1 MRYAGADRLRDGFL
15 LAGYTVDGVAERL
28 GPDATSAL
36 GRHETVPARRAT
48 TGGDRL
54 DTLIRMFLL
63 QLPVGQEA
71 AARALPLDAA
81 VDLGVLYAD
90 GDEVHARLDVRP
102 YGEDGDGGTAW
113 WVVSDLGTGLD
124 GVHRPLAA
132 EHVLGVGG
140 ASTTLAQ
147 LTPRTPVGHAL
158 DVGTGC
164 GVQALHAS
172 RHSDHVVATDVSA
185 RALQLARLTA
195 ALSGI
200 PLDLR
205 PGDLLDPVAGEE
217 FDLVV
222 SNPPFVIGAPAGER
236 HTYRDGGRPLDQLCA
251 ALLGEGPARLAAGGT
266 LVTLANWVHRTGADW
281 SDRVASWLPAHGVDA
296 LVVQR
301 DVLDPA
307 AYVAT
312 WLGDA
317 GERGGPSYLLRYD
330 EWLGALAAEGVDA
343 VGLGFVVLRRTD
355 EERRVTTLDW
365 PHPVEAPL
373 GQAMAGWLDRARW
386 LARHETDDALAAAT
400 LLLAPD
406 VVQEQ
411 VGAPGSEDPAYVV
424 LRQQSGL
431 RRAFP
436 VGTATAALVGAS
448 DGTLQVGALIRAV
461 AQVLAEGGDEPA
473 GNVPDP
479 AAVDLLAQ
487 VRLLVEAGVLTPSP

>member
-1 MRYAGADRLRDGFL
+1 L
-15 LAGYTVDGVAERL
+15 LTAGYTVDGVAERL
-28 GPDATSAL
+28 GPDAAAAL

-48 TGGDRL
+48 TGGDPL
-54 DTLIRMFLL
+54 DTLVRLFLL
-63 QLPVGQEA
+63 QLPVGQGA

-81 VDLGVLYAD
+81 VDLGMLYAD

-102 YGEDGDGGTAW
+102 YGEDDEEDGGAGSTAW

-124 GVHRPLAA
+124 GVHRPLPA

-147 LTPRTPVGHAL
+147 LTPRIRVGRAL

-172 RHSDHVVATDVSA
+172 RHCDHVVGTDVSA
-185 RALQLARLTA
+185 RALQLAGLTA
-195 ALSGI
+195 ALSGV
-200 PLDLR
+200 PLELR
-205 PGDLLDPVAGEE
+205 QGDLLDPVAGEA

-236 HTYRDGGRPLDQLCA
+236 HTYRDGGRPLDELCA
-251 ALLGEGPARLAAGGT
+251 ALLGEGPGRLAPGGT
-266 LVTLANWVHRTGADW
+266 LVTLANWVHRAGTGWA
-281 SDRVASWLPAHGVDA
+281 DRVASWLPHGVDA
-296 LVVQR
+296 FVVQR

-312 WLGDA
+312 WLRDA
-317 GERGGPSYLLRYD
+317 GEHGSPSYLTRYD
-330 EWLGALAAEGVDA
+330 EWLGALAAEDVDA

-373 GQAMAGWLDRARW
+373 GPAMAGWLDRARW
-386 LARHETDDALAAAT
+386 LARHEGDDALNAGTVRLAA
-400 LLLAPD
+400 D

-411 VGAPGSEDPAYVV
+411 VGAPGAEDPEYIV

-436 VGTATAALVGAS
+436 VGTATAALAGAC
-448 DGTLQVGALIRAV
+448 DGTLQVGRLIQAV
-461 AQVLAEGGDEPA
+461 TQVLTEGGDEPA
-473 GNVPDP
+473 GNVPDR
-479 AAVDLLAQ
+479 ATVDLLAQ